1 MHHGGAAAALVVAS
15 AAKAHA
21 LGLAPL
27 ARILS
32 FATVGVEP
40 KVMGI
45 GVARLID
52 SDQHE
57 PEAGDP
63 GGRHRAADRGG
74 STKALAADIRRC
86 FWRISRSLCGGTER

>member
-1 MHHGGAAAALVVAS
+1 
-15 AAKAHA
+15 
-21 LGLAPL
+21 
-27 ARILS
+27 
-32 FATVGVEP
+32 
-40 KVMGI
+40 MGI

-86 FWRISRSLCGGTER
+86 F

>member
-1 MHHGGAAAALVVAS
+1 LKPDNALADRS
-15 AAKAHA
+15 
-21 LGLAPL
+21 GP
-27 ARILS
+27 
-32 FATVGVEP
+32 P

-86 FWRISRSLCGGTER
+86 F